1 MKLSARLLISA
12 LVFGLAFQSPL
23 AWSAGTVPCKVLIS
37 DHKEAS
43 PMNEYD
49 LRHFK
54 YRVVGGKSGH
64 ETRAI
69 GHLNNDEVALGFD
82 LDGSIKIYYGNMEA
96 MLDRSSDLSFAV
108 IPVEHELDITRHDM
122 VFIYRNLWGTKV
134 MDAVKSLFATNES
147 ERKTIPGY
155 NPVDAICKIMRSDN
169 CTEYTLNR
177 YHLDK
182 LIKELIIAGSF
193 SHTQS
198 PEIYVNAEVKSPEQF
213 LKKLTGRSVADSMR
227 VADKWAQRIMGGTM
241 IVASGIMAALLVL
254 IISDM
259 YFGW

>member
-23 AWSAGTVPCKVLIS
+23 AWSAGAKPCKVLIS
-37 DHKEAS
+37 DHKDAS
-43 PMNEYD
+43 PMNAFD

-64 ETRAI
+64 ESRAT
-69 GHLNNDEVALGFD
+69 GHLSIDEVALGFD
-82 LDGSIKIYYGNMEA
+82 LDGSVKIYYRDMEA

-122 VFIYRNLWGTKV
+122 VFIYRNLRGTKV

-147 ERKTIPGY
+147 ERKKIPGY

-169 CTEYTLNR
+169 CAEDTINQ

-193 SHTQS
+193 SYTQS

-213 LKKLTGRSVADSMR
+213 LKKLTGMSVADSHR
-227 VADKWAQRIMGGTM
+227 VADKWAQRIMGGA
-241 IVASGIMAALLVL
+241 IIISGGMMAGLLIL